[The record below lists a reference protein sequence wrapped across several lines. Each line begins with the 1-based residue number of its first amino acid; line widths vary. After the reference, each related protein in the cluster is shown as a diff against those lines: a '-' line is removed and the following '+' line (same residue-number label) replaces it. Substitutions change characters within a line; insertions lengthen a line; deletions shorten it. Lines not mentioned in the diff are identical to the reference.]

1 MIKKDDKDAII
12 EFLKS
17 RLQQIA
23 NYSLIWQDRPNPDDF
38 EYDTYCICPECEYE
52 WDERITTSD
61 NTKKLLTAYV
71 KQSAFDNLKSIAEK
85 ALNEVTF

>member
-1 MIKKDDKDAII
+1 MLTKDNKDRII

-17 RLQQIA
+17 QLQKIA
-23 NYSLIWQDRPNPDDF
+23 NCELTWQDRPNPDDF

-52 WDERITTSD
+52 WDEHITTSD
-61 NTKKLLTAYV
+61 KTKKLLGTYV
-71 KQSAFDNLKSIAEK
+71 KQSAFDKLKLIAEK